1 MNQSA
6 FSRAAVFFLISS
18 IRCVLFLGF
27 LRANKV
33 ILLSVNI
40 LTVGD
45 VLLLS
50 FIVSSACNTLIIAV
64 CSA

>member
-1 MNQSA
+1 MC
-6 FSRAAVFFLISS
+6 S
-18 IRCVLFLGF
+18 IFGGGG

-40 LTVGD
+40 LTVGG

-50 FIVSSACNTLIIAV
+50 FIVSSAFNALIIAV